1 MTWRASVIQD
11 KRTPGVND
19 MSTDQGFLAQASC
32 PGGTLYVIRAGDT
45 LGAIAGR
52 FGTSVE
58 AIVAANPG
66 IQPLNLQI
74 GQTICIPGPAGLCP
88 GGRPYTI
95 QPGDTFF
102 LIAQRL
108 GISLQALVAANPQ
121 ADPNRLQIGQV
132 ICIPIPVVPPPRPL
146 CCTTLALVGAIPLS
160 QQFPGG
166 VVLIKPAAT
175 ATEAVAVTFA
185 ASGLPAPEALGSFNT
200 YTGSVV
206 IPGAT
211 TRTPPAVYT
220 VVLTSI
226 QIAANQPITWAG
238 TLVVPT
244 QIPSNAALEVRPFST
259 ATGQSGEL
267 LLTNTTGVC

>member
-1 MTWRASVIQD
+1 
-11 KRTPGVND
+11 
-19 MSTDQGFLAQASC
+19 MSINQGFLAQVAC
-32 PGGTLYVIRAGDT
+32 PGGTLYTIRAGDT
-45 LGAIAGR
+45 LAAVAAR

-74 GQTICIPGPAGLCP
+74 GRIICVPGPGAGLCP

-95 QPGDTFF
+95 QPGDTFYQ
-102 LIAQRL
+102 IAQRL
-108 GISLQALVAANPQ
+108 GLSLQALLAANPQ
-121 ADPNRLQIGQV
+121 VDPNRLQIGQV
-132 ICIPIPVVPPPRPL
+132 ICIPIPVVPPPHPL
-146 CCTTLALVGAIPLS
+146 CCTTLALVGTIPLS

-185 ASGLPAPEALGSFNT
+185 ASGLPAPEALGSFNA
-200 YTGSVV
+200 YAGSVV

-211 TRTPPAVYT
+211 TRTPPTVYT

-226 QIAANQPITWAG
+226 QIEANQPITWAG

-244 QIPSNAALEVRPFST
+244 QIPSNAALEVRPFKIGRASCR
-259 ATGQSGEL
+259 GR
-267 LLTNTTGVC
+267 V

>member
-1 MTWRASVIQD
+1 
-11 KRTPGVND
+11 
-19 MSTDQGFLAQASC
+19 MSTDQGFLAQAAC
-32 PGGTLYVIRAGDT
+32 PGGTLYAIRAGDT
-45 LGAIAGR
+45 LGAIAAR
-52 FGTSVE
+52 FGTSVD
-58 AIVAANPG
+58 AIIAANPG
-66 IQPLNLQI
+66 IEPLNLQI
-74 GQTICIPGPAGLCP
+74 SQTICIPGPGAGLCP

-102 LIAQRL
+102 QIAQRL
-108 GISLQALVAANPQ
+108 GLSLQALVAANPQ
-121 ADPNRLQIGQV
+121 VDPNRLQIGQV
-132 ICIPIPVVPPPRPL
+132 ICIPQPVVPPPGPL
-146 CCTTLALVGAIPLS
+146 CCTTLALVGTIPLS

-185 ASGLPAPEALGSFNT
+185 ASGLPAPEALGSFNA

-206 IPGAT
+206 VPGAT
-211 TRTPPAVYT
+211 TRTPPTVYT

-238 TLVVPT
+238 TRVIPE
-244 QIPSNAALEVRPFST
+244 QIPSDAVLEVRPFST
-259 ATGQSGEL
+259 ATGQSGEQ